1 MSDKVVQDDFA
12 PAAACRPSPDRA
24 TRNPPGDM
32 KRPVSKAFSR
42 LLLSPEKHPLTGDT
56 EGLIFLGFLSPGE
69 YHVLRTCCRFRAT
82 TPSGPHR
89 L

>member
-1 MSDKVVQDDFA
+1 MNDKVVQDDFLHA
-12 PAAACRPSPDRA
+12 VACRPSPVRA
-24 TRNPPGDM
+24 TRNTPGDL
-32 KRPVSKAFSR
+32 KRPDFNGSSR
-42 LLLSPEKHPLTGDT
+42 LLLSPEKHPLAGDM
-56 EGLIFLGFLSPGE
+56 EGLIFQGAQPPGE